1 MEPKKANPPDYKTLI
16 KQLTHSLS
24 AKPNLTPDSKLAVL
38 MSIISALH
46 QTDQKDEYLLLEY
59 YRTLLFFI
67 QSYDLKFLNNTNK
80 GEAFF
85 ISIDLFLK
93 LLKVFMMMN
102 NNKLA

>member
-46 QTDQKDEYLLLEY
+46 QTDQKDEYLLLKYTELCSFY
-59 YRTLLFFI
+59 
-67 QSYDLKFLNNTNK
+67 
-80 GEAFF
+80 
-85 ISIDLFLK
+85 SIL
-93 LLKVFMMMN
+93 
-102 NNKLA
+102 